1 MNQESE
7 SKREDLYMSIGAMK
21 DSKLKTRNL
30 HASQTIRYSQ
40 DLFVYYES
48 IKRQLKRRLIYE
60 YWGDERLKTK
70 NEESTRL
77 GDYQTNVCLLL
88 IDKERGKDKT
98 YI

>member
-1 MNQESE
+1 
-7 SKREDLYMSIGAMK
+7 MK

-30 HASQTIRYSQ
+30 HASQKIRYSQ

-60 YWGDERLKTK
+60 YWGDEKLKTK

-77 GDYQTNVCLLL
+77 AHNPVSVVPN
-88 IDKERGKDKT
+88 RGT
-98 YI
+98 FLVLEIYT